1 MSRTVINLDDD
12 LCAQAAEILGTT
24 TKVSTVNAT
33 LKEFVAQ
40 HKRRQLLDWLAAGNL
55 SDLADDEVRERAWR
69 R

>member
-1 MSRTVINLDDD
+1 MSRTVINLDDE

-55 SDLADDEVRERAWR
+55 SDLADEEARKQIWQR
-69 R
+69 

>member
-1 MSRTVINLDDD
+1 MSRTVINLDDE
-12 LCAQAAEILGTT
+12 LVAEAAEILGTK

-55 SDLADDEVRERAWR
+55 PDLADENVRERAWQR
-69 R
+69 